1 MLPAPLK
8 PNVKAGGTMTQSN
21 EISDRIAKDLKARL
35 EQEGEHLQ
43 VKDAN
48 GEHVGTVD
56 HVEGNQLKLTRS
68 GSPDGQ
74 HHYVPLEQVE
84 SMDEVAVYL
93 NVAHSDLE

>member
-1 MLPAPLK
+1 
-8 PNVKAGGTMTQSN
+8 MTQSN
-21 EISDRIAKDLKARL
+21 EISERIASDLKARL

-43 VKDAN
+43 VRDAN

-56 HVEGNQLKLTRS
+56 HVEGDSLKLTRS

>member
-1 MLPAPLK
+1 
-8 PNVKAGGTMTQSN
+8 MTQSN
-21 EISDRIAKDLKARL
+21 EISDRIAQDLKARL

-56 HVEGNQLKLTRS
+56 HVEGDQLKLTRV

-74 HHYVPLEQVE
+74 YHYVPLEQVE

>member
-1 MLPAPLK
+1 
-8 PNVKAGGTMTQSN
+8 MTQSN

-43 VKDAN
+43 VRDAN

-56 HVEGNQLKLTRS
+56 HVEGDQLKLTRS

>member
-1 MLPAPLK
+1 
-8 PNVKAGGTMTQSN
+8 MTQSN
-21 EISDRIAKDLKARL
+21 EISERIASDLKARL
-35 EQEGEHLQ
+35 EQKGEHMQ

-56 HVEGNQLKLTRS
+56 HVEGDQLKLTRS

>member
-1 MLPAPLK
+1 
-8 PNVKAGGTMTQSN
+8 MTQSN
-21 EISDRIAKDLKARL
+21 EISDRIAQDLKARL

-43 VKDAN
+43 VRDAN

-56 HVEGNQLKLTRS
+56 HVEGDQLKLSRS

>member
-1 MLPAPLK
+1 
-8 PNVKAGGTMTQSN
+8 MTQSN